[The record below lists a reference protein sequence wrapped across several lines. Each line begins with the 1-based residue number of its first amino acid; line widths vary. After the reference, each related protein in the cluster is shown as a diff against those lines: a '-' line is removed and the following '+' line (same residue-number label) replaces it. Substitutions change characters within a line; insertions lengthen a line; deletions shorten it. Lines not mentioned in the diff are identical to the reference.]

1 MQNKIT
7 TVVGRK
13 GNGKT
18 TWVQE
23 ETRSVQRLIVVD
35 HLREYRDGLIFTSL
49 ESLMQYFET
58 DPQKFRC
65 ICRFTDDDEV
75 SALLSFAYELGNL
88 TLVCEEVDK
97 ILCSPNWIDDNLYAL
112 INFGRHRQVDLICCA
127 RRAGDV
133 HRTLRASV
141 DEIVTFNQKESK
153 DLDYLEE
160 RGFNR
165 TEVASLEKYNKI
177 IIQQ

>member
-7 TVVGRK
+7 TVIGRK
-13 GNGKT
+13 GHGKT
-18 TWVQE
+18 TWVQQQIK
-23 ETRSVQRLIVVD
+23 TKSRLLIVD
-35 HLREYRDGLIFTSL
+35 HLREYRNGLIFTSFEKL
-49 ESLMQYFET
+49 TEYFET
-58 DPQKFRC
+58 DPKVFSC

-75 SALLSFAYELGNL
+75 SALLNFAYELGNV
-88 TLVCEEVDK
+88 TIVCEEVDK

-112 INFGRHRQVDLICCA
+112 INYGRHRQIDLICCA

-133 HRTLRASV
+133 HRTLRAAS
-141 DEIVTFNQKESK
+141 DEIVTFNQKESR

-165 TEVASLEKYNKI
+165 NEVSNLEKYQNI